1 MGGTLGVES
10 TPGTGST
17 FWIELPGIEP
27 RSVEKIRPELDEFA
41 RPRRYSR
48 PRRIV
53 YVEDMLA
60 NVKLVEQ
67 ILQRRPDISIV
78 PAMLGIVALDLILNV
93 EPDLVLLDLHLPDM
107 AGTDVLRRLKAN
119 EPTRDIPVVILSAD
133 ATYRRRDELIEA
145 GAADY
150 LTKPIGVKSFLDA
163 IDELFGETAP
173 R

>member
-1 MGGTLGVES
+1 
-10 TPGTGST
+10 
-17 FWIELPGIEP
+17 
-27 RSVEKIRPELDEFA
+27 
-41 RPRRYSR
+41 
-48 PRRIV
+48 
-53 YVEDMLA
+53 
-60 NVKLVEQ
+60 VKLVEQ